1 MDPNDSDFKH
11 EIDVTKN
18 ICRCCLSTDKRMTKI
33 DSYRGYFIDLVDI
46 IVSESDGLPQW
57 LCYEC
62 SAMLLKSVRF
72 KQKVLQAHTVLYEYH
87 SRCVPFPIDGQDP
100 ELTKYACPHLGKSST
115 LVFDT
120 SKSKNG
126 YHKVLEHQKPN
137 NIRKL
142 IEIHIPE
149 ENVVGDTNIIGE
161 NDVIGDDIS
170 IKDELE
176 FSEVDDDVPLH
187 EIRSN
192 KNKNSDPS
200 ETNLKEEKREKK
212 RKVKKK
218 VKMKSLNAVDGLDLN
233 VPLEAAEPKK
243 NAIRKQD
250 EVDETKIRIITLDPA
265 EQLKQR
271 EEESKATLKFP
282 FQCHFCFK
290 GFNFEEKLKN
300 HMFKHSPARGR
311 FKCELCSMHFPS
323 AYSSSVHALTHTRRY
338 ECVPCGRRMADRL
351 AITNHYR
358 SALYTHAPLRVR
370 AVRPP
375 HGRPPRHHQP
385 LQVSSIYTRA
395 ATSACRAAAAWP
407 TASPSPTT
415 TGQLYIH
422 TRRYECVPCGRR
434 MADRLAITN
443 HYRSALYTHAPLRVR
458 AVRPPHGRPPR
469 HHQPLQVSSI
479 YTRAATSACRAAA
492 AWPTASPSPTTTGQL
507 YIHTRRYEC
516 VPCGR
521 RMADRLAITNHYRS
535 ALYTHAP
542 LRVRAVRPPHGRP
555 PRHHQPLQVSSI
567 YTRAA
572 TSACRAAAAWPTASP
587 SPTTTGQLYIH
598 TRRYECVPCGRRMA
612 DRLAITN
619 HYRSA
624 LYTHAPLRVRAVRPP
639 HGRPPRHHQPLQV
652 SSIYTRAATSACRA
666 AAAWPTASPSPTTT
680 GQLYIHTRRYECV
693 PCGRRMADRLAI
705 TNHYR
710 SALYTHAPLR
720 VRAVRPPHGRPP
732 RHHQPLQVSSIY
744 TRAATSACRA
754 AAAWPTAS
762 PSPTTTG
769 QLYIHTRRYECVPCG
784 RRMADRLAITNHYR

>member
-358 SALYTHAPLRVR
+358 TQHEGVLSVFTCHICGKISNNDKTHRGHMRNHHSGTRVKCDECGKTFVNRDSLVEHQLIHQGIKNYECEKCGKKFRTRNQIRHHMVKHSDTKDFYCVECDVRFKSAHTLRQHLKRTSKHKDKKSLKFECPICDKRFETTSQLHSHTRVQHEGVREHRCGACGAALASRASLNKHAR
-370 AVRPP
+370 AVHAGQRPP
-375 HGRPPRHHQP
+375 PTHVCHTCGKMF
-385 LQVSSIYTRA
+385 RA
-395 ATSACRAAAAWP
+395 KSTLVNHVR
-407 TASPSPTT
+407 TH
-415 TGQLYIH
+415 TGEKP
-422 TRRYECVPCGRR
+422 YECAVCGRR
-434 MADRLAITN
+434 FTQRTAMRTHIKLVHLKIHRGARVKPKLPPPEAIPK
-443 HYRSALYTHAPLRVR
+443 SDIFKEESPLMFEW
-458 AVRPPHGRPPR
+458 GR
-469 HHQPLQVSSI
+469 QNVQCEYFTV
-479 YTRAATSACRAAA
+479 
-492 AWPTASPSPTTTGQL
+492 TAGP
-507 YIHTRRYEC
+507 
-516 VPCGR
+516 
-521 RMADRLAITNHYRS
+521 
-535 ALYTHAP
+535 
-542 LRVRAVRPPHGRP
+542 
-555 PRHHQPLQVSSI
+555 
-567 YTRAA
+567 
-572 TSACRAAAAWPTASP
+572 
-587 SPTTTGQLYIH
+587 
-598 TRRYECVPCGRRMA
+598 
-612 DRLAITN
+612 
-619 HYRSA
+619 
-624 LYTHAPLRVRAVRPP
+624 
-639 HGRPPRHHQPLQV
+639 
-652 SSIYTRAATSACRA
+652 
-666 AAAWPTASPSPTTT
+666 
-680 GQLYIHTRRYECV
+680 
-693 PCGRRMADRLAI
+693 
-705 TNHYR
+705 
-710 SALYTHAPLR
+710 
-720 VRAVRPPHGRPP
+720 
-732 RHHQPLQVSSIY
+732 
-744 TRAATSACRA
+744 
-754 AAAWPTAS
+754 
-762 PSPTTTG
+762 
-769 QLYIHTRRYECVPCG
+769 
-784 RRMADRLAITNHYR
+784 